1 MTLAPKI
8 RPIDLLRAEPFA
20 NMNDTSRTEAF
31 LSIAA
36 VERDTGLAKD
46 TLRVWERRYGFPAP
60 ERDANGER
68 LYPQEQVDK
77 LRLIRRLLDHGQRPA
92 RVARASVEELVAMVD
107 ELRNDSVVDPARLE
121 RDAALLQYVRL
132 HRSAELS
139 SALRQALLKQGLQR
153 FVVDTVAP
161 LAEAVGE
168 AWMRGEIDVPE
179 EHLFTEHV
187 QNVLRSANGAHAGTG
202 GRPRVLLTTFPEEE
216 HVLGLLMA
224 EAMLVPEGVACLS
237 LGARTPMAD
246 IRNAAVGGA
255 FDIVGLSFSMA
266 YPARQAVDGV
276 LELRAM
282 LPAEIALWAGGG
294 ALRDKQKRVPGV
306 RVVCGLEDTLVA
318 LHEWRSANAVA
329 SA

>member
-1 MTLAPKI
+1 
-8 RPIDLLRAEPFA
+8 
-20 NMNDTSRTEAF
+20 MNDISRTEAF

-68 LYPQEQVDK
+68 LYPQEQVEK

-92 RVARASVEELVAMVD
+92 RIARASKDELAALVD
-107 ELRNDSVVDPARLE
+107 ELRVESAGDPAQLE

-187 QNVLRSANGAHAGTG
+187 QNVLRGANGAHAGTG

-237 LGARTPMAD
+237 LGARTPLAD
-246 IRNAAVGGA
+246 IRNAAIGGG

-282 LPAEIALWAGGG
+282 LREEITLWAGGG
-294 ALRDKQKRVPGV
+294 ALRDKQKRLPGV

-318 LHEWRSANAVA
+318 LQEWRAANAVA
-329 SA
+329 AG